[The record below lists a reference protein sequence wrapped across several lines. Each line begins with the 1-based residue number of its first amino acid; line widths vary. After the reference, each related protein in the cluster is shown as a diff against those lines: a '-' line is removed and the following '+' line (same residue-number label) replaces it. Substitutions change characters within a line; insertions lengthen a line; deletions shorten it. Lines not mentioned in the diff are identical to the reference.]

1 MNRKNSL
8 KKGSIDLIRKA
19 SRRHGKKIVYSCSF
33 GAEDMVL
40 LDLICKSSPGMRIIT
55 LDTGRLPQ
63 ATHDL
68 MDECRGHYG
77 IDIDIIFPD
86 RTEVEEMVN
95 SRGSNLFYHSVENR
109 KLCCEIRKVR
119 PLRRALQGMEAW
131 ITGITRDQSKDRGQ
145 MQAVEDDSVFGL
157 IKYNPLIEWTLQDV
171 WAYIR
176 ANGVP
181 YSRLH
186 DKHYASIGCE
196 PCTRA
201 ITEGEDPRAGRW
213 WWEEKG
219 DAAAECGL
227 HMDPVRSPGDKNEQ
241 SGRSD
246 E

>member
-19 SRRHGKKIVYSCSF
+19 SSRHGKKIVYSCSF

-40 LDLICKSSPGMRIIT
+40 LDLICKSSPGIRIIT

-68 MDECRGHYG
+68 MDKCRGRYG

-86 RTEVEEMVN
+86 TAEVEEMVN
-95 SRGSNLFYHSVENR
+95 SRGNNLFYHSVENR

-131 ITGITRDQSKDRGQ
+131 ITGITRYQSMDRGH
-145 MQAVEDDSVFGL
+145 MQAIEDDPVFGL
-157 IKYNPLIEWTLQDV
+157 IKYNPLIEWTWQDV
-171 WAYIR
+171 WDYIR

-181 YSRLH
+181 YNRLH
-186 DKHYASIGCE
+186 DEHYASIGCE

-201 ITEGEDPRAGRW
+201 ITAGEDLRAGRW
-213 WWEEKG
+213 WWEEG

-227 HMDPVRSPGDKNEQ
+227 HMDPVRPPRDKNEQ
-241 SGRSD
+241 SGGSD